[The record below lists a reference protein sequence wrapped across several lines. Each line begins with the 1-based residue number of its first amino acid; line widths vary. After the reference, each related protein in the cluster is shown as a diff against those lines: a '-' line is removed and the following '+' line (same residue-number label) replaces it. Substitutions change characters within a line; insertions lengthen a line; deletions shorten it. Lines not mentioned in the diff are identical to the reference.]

1 MDGKEIRDA
10 IERKETELNRCYDV
24 PEYIRLIDE
33 LQELYREY
41 KRPKTA

>member
-1 MDGKEIRDA
+1 MNKKELHAEIIR
-10 IERKETELNRCYDV
+10 IESQLETCVNV
-24 PEYIRLIDE
+24 PEYVRLIDE